1 MIIVI
6 RIDIYNCLIGAKT
19 DTIMIN
25 QSFSARHQ
33 VELFRRDFEHYQY
46 MQGNADVSIFFHYKE
61 PINP

>member
-25 QSFSARHQ
+25 QSFSARYQ
-33 VELFRRDFEHYQY
+33 VVQYRRDLEHYQL
-46 MQGNADVSIFFHYKE
+46 MQGNAELSIFFHYKE